1 MINEYPYTNFH
12 DLNLD
17 WLIQTLRSAV
27 FKVNNTLPDQD
38 GNVNLA
44 GVSGVTSVN
53 GIGADGAGNIA
64 LTAADVA
71 ALPNT
76 ALVASYGSMAP
87 DTDNLNAS
95 SHVEI
100 ANNSALIVVS
110 VSAYFLGTITSYINV
125 SDFFR
130 IPMFFV
136 AGNPFNMT
144 AESLASTLMD
154 ATHYL
159 GPIEVTGSDNVTG
172 MQLFMF
178 YDGTNTVIY
187 GATPALL
194 GLPENGQCIDQRI
207 KLM

>member
-1 MINEYPYTNFH
+1 MLNEYPYTNFH

-17 WLIQTLRSAV
+17 WLIKTLRSAV
-27 FKVNNTLPDQD
+27 FKVNNTEPDAD

-64 LTAADVA
+64 LTSSDVN

-76 ALVASYGSMAP
+76 ALVANYNSMSP
-87 DTDNLNAS
+87 DTDNLNAN

-100 ANNSALIVVS
+100 AYNSALIVVS
-110 VSAYFLGTITSYINV
+110 VSAYFLGTIASYINV

-130 IPMFFV
+130 IPMFTMV
-136 AGNPFNMT
+136 GNPFNMV
-144 AESLASTLMD
+144 AESLATTLMD
-154 ATHYL
+154 AAHYL